1 VVPGFDIANTGAALL
16 GALVVSVVSWVLNGL
31 VLTDNRKRA

>member
-1 VVPGFDIANTGAALL
+1 LVPGFSIASYGAAFL

-31 VLTDNRKRA
+31 LVPDEKTR